1 MESNGWMPD
10 VRFGVAV
17 QDGWGEFPEVLPS
30 CPELWTVELPFN
42 AWGLSASLPGDVCLR
57 LGEAFV
63 APALSEGS
71 GGGNGGGPGGAG
83 AAGAEAAYRAAV
95 AECGRMA
102 RAAAEGKAGA
112 KPMPSAFLL
121 EFPAA
126 VTHSA
131 AARRHLDRVVK
142 DLEGLPLA
150 VAFHG
155 ADWYSA
161 RVIEGLKARGAALCL
176 LDGAREPGSPPSI
189 DVVTS
194 SLVYIKLREG
204 TNPSVWLTRIEAL
217 AAQAE
222 TVRVIF
228 SGPDGGKTVQKA
240 ALMARL
246 WQGRAKGDSL
256 KGSD

>member
-1 MESNGWMPD
+1 MPD

-17 QDGWGEFPEVLPS
+17 QDGWGEFPGALPS
-30 CPELWTVELPFN
+30 YPELGTVELPFDLW
-42 AWGLSASLPGDVCLR
+42 ARGGIQVSGDLCLR
-57 LGEAFV
+57 LGEAFIL
-63 APALSEGS
+63 PARERTAD
-71 GGGNGGGPGGAG
+71 GGLAANG
-83 AAGAEAAYRAAV
+83 EAAYRAAI
-95 AECGRMA
+95 
-102 RAAAEGKAGA
+102 AAVKEGQAG
-112 KPMPSAFLL
+112 KMPLPSAFLL

-126 VTHSA
+126 ITHSA

-176 LDGAREPGSPPSI
+176 LDGAREPGLPPSI

-194 SLVYIKLREG
+194 SLVYIKLRDR
-204 TNPSVWLTRIEAL
+204 TDPSAWLTRIEAL

-228 SGPDGGKTVQKA
+228 SDSGRGGAAEKA
-240 ALMARL
+240 TLMARL
-246 WQGRAKGDSL
+246 WQGRANGDSL
-256 KGSD
+256 KGGG

>member
-1 MESNGWMPD
+1 MPD

-17 QDGWGEFPEVLPS
+17 QDGWGEYSGALPS
-30 CPELWTVELPFN
+30 YPELGTVELPFN

-71 GGGNGGGPGGAG
+71 GGSNGGGNGGGPREAG

-102 RAAAEGKAGA
+102 RASAEGKAGA

-150 VAFHG
+150 VAFHA

-176 LDGAREPGSPPSI
+176 LDGVREPGLPPSI

-194 SLVYIKLREG
+194 SLVYIKLRDG
-204 TNPSVWLTRIEAL
+204 TEPSAWLARIEAL

-222 TVRVIF
+222 TIRVFF
-228 SGPDGGKTVQKA
+228 SDSEREGAAEKA

-246 WQGRAKGDSL
+246 WLARAG
-256 KGSD
+256 GG